1 MTAQLVDDWI
11 PALDGVRAK
20 LQLGACVAVVG
31 RPHELAEAYPHSR
44 IESFDTHGYPGAFYD
59 LVASLD
65 SRRVPDT
72 VDVAQHVRRSLADD
86 GTWLVVARRDLTD
99 TIRAAGFSSVRR
111 VAETPLHLVFE
122 ARP

>member
-1 MTAQLVDDWI
+1 MTAPLVDDWI
-11 PALDGVRAK
+11 PALDGVRTK

-31 RPHELAEAYPHSR
+31 RRHELAEAFPHSR
-44 IESFDTHGYPGAFYD
+44 IESFDSHGYPGAFYD

-65 SRRVPDT
+65 VPDT
-72 VDVAQHVRRSLADD
+72 VDVARHVRRSLADD
-86 GTWLVVARRDLTD
+86 GTWLAVAGRDLTD